1 MGGSEF
7 SLSVCVILR
16 DDVIW
21 GVYFWYIRRASIF
34 GYYNSTITSKCS
46 SIYISATMTV
56 LGLYMSSHEQPIRS
70 NFRRIITHRVLMDMR
85 GMHVH
90 TVQNDTR
97 NNCNPASGSEDG
109 FN

>member
-1 MGGSEF
+1 
-7 SLSVCVILR
+7 
-16 DDVIW
+16 
-21 GVYFWYIRRASIF
+21 
-34 GYYNSTITSKCS
+34 
-46 SIYISATMTV
+46 
-56 LGLYMSSHEQPIRS
+56 
-70 NFRRIITHRVLMDMR
+70 MDMR